1 MKERYEQLLYMLM
14 QFWLKKKIILKVKK
28 KIITVSIWASI

>member
-1 MKERYEQLLYMLM
+1 MKERYEQLLYMFM
-14 QFWLKKKIILKVKK
+14 QFWLKKKLYSKWKK